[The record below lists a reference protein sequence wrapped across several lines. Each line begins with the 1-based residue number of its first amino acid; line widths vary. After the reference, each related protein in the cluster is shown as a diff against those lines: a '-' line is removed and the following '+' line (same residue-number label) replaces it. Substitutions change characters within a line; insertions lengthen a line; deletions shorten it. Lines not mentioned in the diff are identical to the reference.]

1 MAPYDKM
8 PDGSDPEPDE
18 SPLSELEE
26 QTAEEADPSGELEEL
41 AAPAVGQTAS
51 EGERPGEE
59 GDAGSPGA
67 AEASGAGE
75 PGREPVAPKGE
86 SRFVWAV
93 KRLWFRLANVVYA
106 YCYFVGLQLLRST
119 RAKRR
124 HIVHGFRR
132 MEEAAAARRQK
143 HRNRLRNR
151 LRGYWRDLS
160 SPLTELRE
168 QIRGFSKAVENARRY
183 GTTRNVVNVILHAT
197 GFWLKRLWRIFKTL
211 LNYAAP
217 AAACVVL
224 YFTIRYFTGF
234 QLALHVEYNGV
245 DIGYVANEAVFTEAE
260 KDMKERMILGDVLV
274 ADPTREESD
283 ASETREAEQAAEE
296 AEKQAKTIR
305 PRFELTPVTRD
316 PFSRFMG
323 RFVHTVDP
331 SRLLDADE
339 LTNRLIRAV
348 SRSENNPDGF
358 AVEEATGL
366 YIDGTYIGAVT
377 DGDGLL
383 DLLYEMK
390 ERYRTPDMDE
400 NTSIQFVK
408 KVEVKKGLYPSGPNG
423 SIRSLSEIRSL
434 LDKEERGK
442 KIYTVVSG
450 DDPLKIAAKNGITLD
465 ELKTMNPGV
474 DVSLFPGDELLI
486 ANSVPYLGVKVTET
500 IKYEEELEYEI
511 TQRTDPDHD
520 IGYYQ
525 VVQQGEKGVREV
537 TAEIIMTDGI
547 ETERN
552 ILNTT
557 IVKEPV
563 NQIVVVGGNRPLK
576 VIPKDSSGRVA
587 SGAFQWPTV
596 AGSIGTGFLGY
607 WGHTGADI
615 VWSGCYGNP
624 VLASADG
631 TVVASGWRGLYGYC
645 VVIDHGGGMQ
655 TLYAHCSALYV
666 SAGQQVSQGETIAAI
681 GATGNAYGPHLHFE
695 IRVNGTP
702 VDPAPYLYG

>member
-8 PDGSDPEPDE
+8 PDDSVPEPDD
-18 SPLSELEE
+18 SPLGELAEAE
-26 QTAEEADPSGELEEL
+26 PEEAAPSGELEEL
-41 AAPAVGQTAS
+41 AAPAGEPSPPAGEAAS
-51 EGERPGEE
+51 GTEDGAEPPGEAE
-59 GDAGSPGA
+59 DGAEPPPAQRAESP
-67 AEASGAGE
+67 
-75 PGREPVAPKGE
+75 
-86 SRFVWAV
+86 FVRSV
-93 KRLWFRLANVVYA
+93 KRLWFRAANAFYA
-106 YCYFVGLQLLRST
+106 YCYFVGIQLLRTT

-124 HIVHGFRR
+124 HVAHGFHR
-132 MEEAAAARRQK
+132 MEEEAAARRRK
-143 HRNRLRNR
+143 YFNRLRAR
-151 LRGYWRDLS
+151 LHGYWRDLV

-168 QIRGFSKAVENARRY
+168 QCRGFSKAVDNARRY
-183 GTTRNVVNVILHAT
+183 GTSRNVANVVLNAA
-197 GFWLKRLWRIFKTL
+197 GFWLKRLWRIFRTL

-217 AAACVVL
+217 IAACVLL
-224 YFTIRYFTGF
+224 YFTVRYFAGF

-245 DIGYVANEAVFTEAE
+245 DIGYVSNETVFTEAE

-274 ADPTREESD
+274 ADPTAEEED
-283 ASETREAEQAAEE
+283 TNEVQEAEQAAEE
-296 AEKQAKTIR
+296 AEEQAKTIR

-323 RFVHTVDP
+323 RFVHTADP
-331 SRLLDADE
+331 SQLLDADE

-390 ERYRTPDMDE
+390 ERYRTSDME
-400 NTSIQFVK
+400 ESTSIQFVK
-408 KVEVKKGLYPSGPNG
+408 KVEVKQGLYPSGPNG
-423 SIRSLSEIRSL
+423 SIRSLEEIRSL

-465 ELKTMNPGV
+465 ELKAMNPGV

-500 IKYEEELEYEI
+500 IRYEEELEYEI

-525 VVQQGEKGVREV
+525 IVQQGEKGVREV
-537 TAEIIMTDGI
+537 TAEIVMTDGV
-547 ETERN
+547 ETDRN

-587 SGAFQWPTV
+587 SGAFQWPTI
-596 AGSIGTGFLGY
+596 AGSINPGFLGY
-607 WGHTGADI
+607 WGHTGSDI
-615 VWSGCYGNP
+615 SWSGCYGSP

-655 TLYAHCSALYV
+655 SLYAHCSALYV

-702 VDPAPYLYG
+702 VDAAPYLYG

>member
-8 PDGSDPEPDE
+8 PDGSAPEPDD
-18 SPLSELEE
+18 SPLGELAEGE
-26 QTAEEADPSGELEEL
+26 PEEAAPSGEFEEL
-41 AAPAVGQTAS
+41 AAPAGEDAS
-51 EGERPGEE
+51 ET
-59 GDAGSPGA
+59 AGGAPAGTPPDPKAESPLVR
-67 AEASGAGE
+67 SV
-75 PGREPVAPKGE
+75 R
-86 SRFVWAV
+86 
-93 KRLWFRLANVVYA
+93 RLWFRAANAFYA
-106 YCYFVGLQLLRST
+106 YCYFVGIQLLRST

-124 HIVHGFRR
+124 HVVHGFHR
-132 MEEAAAARRQK
+132 MEEEAAVRRRK
-143 HRNRLRNR
+143 YFNRLRAR
-151 LRGYWRDLS
+151 LRGYWRDLI

-168 QIRGFSKAVENARRY
+168 QCRGFSKAIDNARRY
-183 GTTRNVVNVILHAT
+183 GTPRNVANVVLNAA
-197 GFWLKRLWRIFKTL
+197 GFWLKRLWRIFRTL

-217 AAACVVL
+217 VAACVLL
-224 YFTIRYFTGF
+224 YFTLRYFAGF

-245 DIGYVANEAVFTEAE
+245 DIGYVSNETVFTEAE

-274 ADPTREESD
+274 ADPTAEEED
-283 ASETREAEQAAEE
+283 AAETHEAEQAAEE
-296 AEKQAKTIR
+296 AEEQAKTIR

-323 RFVHTVDP
+323 RFVHTADP
-331 SRLLDADE
+331 SQLLDADE

-390 ERYRTPDMDE
+390 ERYRTSDMGE
-400 NTSIQFVK
+400 NSSIQFVK
-408 KVEVKKGLYPSGPNG
+408 KVEVRQGLYPSGPNG
-423 SIRSLSEIRSL
+423 SIRSLGEIRLL

-465 ELKTMNPGV
+465 ELKAMNPGV

-486 ANSVPYLGVKVTET
+486 ANSVPYLGVRVTET
-500 IKYEEELEYEI
+500 IRYEEELEYEI

-547 ETERN
+547 ETDRN

-596 AGSIGTGFLGY
+596 AGRINPGFLGY
-607 WGHTGADI
+607 WGHTGSDI
-615 VWSGCYGNP
+615 SWGGCYGSP

-645 VVIDHGGGMQ
+645 VVIDHGAGMQ
-655 TLYAHCSALYV
+655 SLYAHCSALYV

-702 VDPAPYLYG
+702 VDAAPYLYG